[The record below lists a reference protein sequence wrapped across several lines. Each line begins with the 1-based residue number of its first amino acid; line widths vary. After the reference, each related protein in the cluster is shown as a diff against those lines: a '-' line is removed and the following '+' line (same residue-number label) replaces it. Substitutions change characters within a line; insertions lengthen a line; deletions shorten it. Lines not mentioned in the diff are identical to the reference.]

1 MASEILNQRLAQ
13 LAQIRP
19 GGKVLLV
26 DDDVHDLKYYC
37 GVLRARGCE
46 VVACASHNEAL
57 RCLEAD
63 SFKFIV
69 VSQGS
74 CAFEGRCV
82 LERAIEIDRY
92 TPVLVLT
99 RCLYMNCYLEAMQL
113 GAVDY
118 LEKPV
123 LPERMAWVLETH
135 LRRTS
140 TET

>member
-1 MASEILNQRLAQ
+1 M
-13 LAQIRP
+13 
-19 GGKVLLV
+19 LLV
-26 DDDVHDLKYYC
+26 DDDLHDLNYYC

-57 RCLEAD
+57 RYLEVG
-63 SFKFIV
+63 SFEFVV

-99 RCLYMNCYLEAMQL
+99 RCLSMNCYLDAMQL

-123 LPERMAWVLETH
+123 PPERIAWVLETH
-135 LRRTS
+135 LRRS
-140 TET
+140 SAQA

>member
-1 MASEILNQRLAQ
+1 MASEIWNQRLAQ
-13 LAQIRP
+13 QAQIRP
-19 GGKVLLV
+19 GGTVLLV
-26 DDDVHDLKYYC
+26 DDDLQDLNYYC
-37 GVLRARGCE
+37 GALRVRGCE

-57 RCLEAD
+57 HCLEVG
-63 SFKFIV
+63 SFDFIV

-82 LERAIEIDRY
+82 LERAIEIDRH

-99 RCLYMNCYLEAMQL
+99 RCLSMNCYLDAMQL

-123 LPERMAWVLETH
+123 PPEQIAWLLETH
-135 LRRTS
+135 LRRSS
-140 TET
+140 TEA